1 MRSSTVSLSYKHLC
15 QLASALPQGDYLELY
30 YFVLKTTPGVFRIH
44 TPQKC
49 RVRVDQTS
57 YRKYPEFNYLTK
69 AGNWSST
76 RSLYLKNNA
85 FYYETLQEAEEGFEK
100 EIEFAKQVFT
110 NDINRANMALNELA
124 NY

>member
-1 MRSSTVSLSYKHLC
+1 MSQLFYKQIT

-44 TPQKC
+44 PPVKC
-49 RVRVDQTS
+49 RVKLDHNFA
-57 YRKYPEFNYLTK
+57 RKYIVFNYLTK
-69 AGNWSST
+69 AGNWSSLKSSYT
-76 RSLYLKNNA
+76 KNNA
-85 FYYETLQEAEEGFEK
+85 FYYATLQEAQEGFEK